1 MNINQ
6 AIFYVGTSTIE
17 SSCRLPIKTVTRQLC
32 YSTLHH
38 YALFLRPEV
47 KSYWQHKMKALVP
60 RFYQGVLVVHEPQCL

>member
-6 AIFYVGTSTIE
+6 AFFYVGTSTIE
-17 SSCRLPIKTVTRQLC
+17 PSCRLPTKTVTRQLC

-47 KSYWQHKMKALVP
+47 ILAAQDEGIGTAFLSGCSSCSWTSMFIV
-60 RFYQGVLVVHEPQCL
+60 